1 MMILIV
7 LTEVT
12 MIGSHIMPRE
22 LHPENLIP
30 QNKRTKAKQREIA
43 RMGGKKSGEVRRER
57 KLLSQMWGEFLAE
70 EFDVKI
76 EGEVK
81 KIKGFDLVKQTGLAV
96 MARKDSSSVSMI
108 KEIREATEGSKV
120 INEGAIDNNITISFK

>member
-1 MMILIV
+1 
-7 LTEVT
+7 
-12 MIGSHIMPRE
+12 MPRE

-43 RMGGKKSGEVRRER
+43 RMGGKKSQQVQRE
-57 KLLSQMWGEFLAE
+57 KKFLSQMWGEFLAE
-70 EFDVKI
+70 EFDVQI
-76 EGEVK
+76 EGEIQ

-120 INEGAIDNNITISFK
+120 VNSGEIDTRVIISFE